1 MIIIIIGCLINFQS
15 REGQEGD
22 MWTQRM
28 TRWHGGSTNHDGPKF
43 HNAFGNKRAAKK
55 AKKKLNFYCMY
66 LVSKFLLYFGTFLIP
81 F

>member
-55 AKKKLNFYCMY
+55 EKKT
-66 LVSKFLLYFGTFLIP
+66 KFLLYVPGV
-81 F
+81 